1 MLSFFEALVA
11 NPLLLAALFA
21 GLAASVVSGII
32 GSYVVVKR
40 IAFISGSISHSVLG
54 GIGFCLWLERAKDVT
69 WASPLY
75 GALIAAILSAVIIGW
90 IRLHYRQREDSVIA
104 ALWSIGM
111 AVGVLFISQ
120 TPGFNVELTNFL
132 IGNILWVTSTDLY
145 ILWGL
150 DLAVILLVLCLHKR
164 FLAICFDEEQA
175 QLQGVPVN
183 SLYMLLLI
191 LIAVSIV
198 LLIQV
203 VGIILVMT
211 MLTLPAAIAN
221 LFTSRLSSMMM
232 IAIGISGFFCVL
244 GNGTAYYLD
253 WPTGATIAL
262 LVGMAYVVSLIFFQ
276 NRKGSLALKKKGLE
290 CLHSKP
296 DAEREGFEPSIPFRG
311 MRP

>member
-1 MLSFFEALVA
+1 MLSFLEALFI
-11 NPLLLAALFA
+11 NPLLLTALLA
-21 GLAASVVSGII
+21 GIAASIVSGII

-54 GIGFCLWLERAKDVT
+54 GIGFCLWLERAKGVY

-75 GALIAAILSAVIIGW
+75 GALIAAILSALIIGW

-111 AVGVLFISQ
+111 AIGVLFISQ

-132 IGNILWVTSTDLY
+132 IGNILWVTQTDLY
-145 ILWGL
+145 MLWGL
-150 DLAVILLVLCLHKR
+150 DLTIIGLVICFHKK

-175 QLQGVPVN
+175 ILQGLSVN
-183 SLYMLLLI
+183 KLYMLLLI

-211 MLTLPAAIAN
+211 MLTLPAAMAN
-221 LFTSRLSSMMM
+221 LMTFRLSMMM
-232 IAIGISGFFCVL
+232 FLAILISSFFCLL
-244 GNGTAYYLD
+244 GNATAYYLD

-262 LVGMAYVVSLIFFQ
+262 LVGIAYVMSLAFFQ
-276 NRKGSLALKKKGLE
+276 NRKGFFFLKRKALDVNTQSPMRK
-290 CLHSKP
+290 
-296 DAEREGFEPSIPFRG
+296 ERDLNPRYP
-311 MRP
+311 